1 MSPKSISCYNYL
13 QERRLELH
21 SGFIGGNI
29 DFWTDPHRRDSFGVL
44 VIDIL
49 ASSYVMADGHTL
61 FMSNETKDKLDTD
74 IFKTS
79 TPKINNIEFP
89 MSFER
94 ITWKMT
100 SDAVSDQIFDSIG
113 NAKIHASDFNQLS
126 AD

>member
-1 MSPKSISCYNYL
+1 
-13 QERRLELH
+13 
-21 SGFIGGNI
+21 
-29 DFWTDPHRRDSFGVL
+29 
-44 VIDIL
+44 
-49 ASSYVMADGHTL
+49 MADGHTL

-100 SDAVSDQIFDSIG
+100 SDAVSD
-113 NAKIHASDFNQLS
+113 
-126 AD
+126 